1 MQIGFN
7 EFSEC
12 LHLYLELLENPTTNE
27 GRVKIYGSVTSSN
40 GTIIR
45 ATSSYHGRPWFSN
58 VAVLMNSE
66 ESDNYLSDQGVCYG
80 QVK

>member
-7 EFSEC
+7 EFLEC
-12 LHLYLELLENPTTNE
+12 LHLYLDLLGNPTINE
-27 GRVKIYGSVTSSN
+27 SQIKIYGSVTSSN

-45 ATSSYHGRPWFSN
+45 ATNSYHGRAWFSN
-58 VAVLMNSE
+58 VAVSMNSE
-66 ESDNYLSDQGVCYG
+66 ESDDYLSDQGICYG